1 MVNLKIRQDYK
12 PIVRNVLKLKNS
24 LTLDY
29 LSEKTK
35 KNIYINHLKDR
46 YYNPL
51 IADVAYNFFITQD
64 ENFPVCAY
72 DHYVNTRVDD
82 MSVINLH
89 RNINAKLDK
98 IYPKT
103 YKIRKLLIENNR
115 ISIFEDSIKPKMNK
129 LQKLKIKLSNILRTR

>member
-1 MVNLKIRQDYK
+1 
-12 PIVRNVLKLKNS
+12 
-24 LTLDY
+24 
-29 LSEKTK
+29 
-35 KNIYINHLKDR
+35 
-46 YYNPL
+46 
-51 IADVAYNFFITQD
+51 
-64 ENFPVCAY
+64 
-72 DHYVNTRVDD
+72 

-115 ISIFEDSIKPKMNK
+115 ISIFEDSIKLKMNK